1 VILIP
6 APQNNTH
13 KDLKIFDL
21 DIPSNIYPAIK
32 TKKWNQVFRVSAV
45 LKQDVQPQVL
55 ARAVSDLKE
64 RFPTF
69 YVQLKVGFF
78 RYSLVEVFDTDVV
91 IPENDY
97 PCLPVVVG
105 SGQKP
110 MFRVLYIK
118 NRVSLEVFHVL
129 TDGGGALCF
138 LKNIVARYLE
148 LLGCRFDKT
157 DGVVDYTEEPKD
169 YETEDAFKSLY
180 QKELKREARK
190 EPAAYRYRPAYKE
203 NYLNVIHGL
212 LRVDELK
219 QLTKAKGVTIT
230 EYLTAAY
237 IYAFYLDM
245 LPRISKKEIRIS
257 VPCELRRLFDF
268 KTVRN
273 CSLYTNIGVHADRP
287 DYTFDEILAE
297 TVAKLKE
304 GLNKETLRRIASMNT
319 KDTNLLAFRLS
330 PVFMKNFYLKVGFA
344 LFGPRIMTTNFSNFG
359 IVTVPKGMEEHIDHF
374 EFMLGS
380 TPNSM
385 LNCGTVTF
393 GNIINVTFACVSE
406 AVNVQRHFFKFLSE
420 QGIHIRI
427 QSNIQTE
434 TFMEAL

>member
-1 VILIP
+1 MILITVSQGKAQIKP
-6 APQNNTH
+6 
-13 KDLKIFDL
+13 KIFDL
-21 DIPSNIYPAIK
+21 DTPSNIYPAIR
-32 TKKWNQVFRVSAV
+32 TKKWNQVFRVSVV
-45 LKQDVQPQVL
+45 LKQDIQPEILSQ
-55 ARAVSDLKE
+55 AIADLKE

-69 YVQLKVGFF
+69 YVQLKTGFF
-78 RYSLVEVFDTDVV
+78 RYKLIETMDTDVL

-148 LLGCRFDKT
+148 LLGCQFEDT
-157 DGVVDYTEEPKD
+157 HGVVDYAEEPKD
-169 YETEDAFKSLY
+169 YETEDAFKKLY
-180 QKELKREARK
+180 QKGLKRISRN
-190 EPAAYRYRPAYKE
+190 EPSAYQYKPVYKE

-230 EYLTAAY
+230 EYLTAVY

-245 LPRISKKEIRIS
+245 LPKISKKEIRIS
-257 VPCELRRLFDF
+257 VPCELRRLFDLR
-268 KTVRN
+268 TLRN
-273 CSLYTNIGVHADRP
+273 CSLYANIGVHADRS

-297 TVAKLKE
+297 TVIKLKE
-304 GLNKETLRRIASMNT
+304 GLKKETLSRIATTNIE
-319 KDTNLLAFRLS
+319 DTNLLAYRLS
-330 PVFMKNFYLKVGFA
+330 PVFLKNFYLKVGVA
-344 LFGPRIMTTNFSNFG
+344 LFGPRIMTTSFSNFG
-359 IVTVPKGMEEHIDHF
+359 IVTVPQGIEEQIDHF

-380 TPNSM
+380 TPKSM

-406 AVNVQRHFFKFLSE
+406 ATNVQRHFFKFLSE
-420 QGIHIRI
+420 QGINIRI
-427 QSNIQTE
+427 QSNVLADIK
-434 TFMEAL
+434 